1 MFNLLRNRVHFMTT
15 VVKRLNILGNR
26 GHFMTAVVKK
36 QNFLGNRG
44 HFMTA
49 VRQEAESPW
58 KPRSFYDRRCQETV
72 TFYFCI
78 TLVCLYF
85 Q

>member
-1 MFNLLRNRVHFMTT
+1 MFNLLRNRGHFTTT
-15 VVKRLNILGNR
+15 VVKRLNLLGNR
-26 GHFMTAVVKK
+26 
-36 QNFLGNRG
+36 RC
-44 HFMTA
+44 
-49 VRQEAESPW
+49 QEAESPW
-58 KPRSFYDRRCQETV
+58 KQRSFYDRRCQETV